1 MRRRWIMNYAKT
13 YKSKEMFPGAIVY
26 YVVTGDTKKKLRG
39 KIKAIKNH
47 SYDSVVYDKTDYDSN
62 AKYDCQMTGVRVSC
76 DVLEDLFF
84 RKKEYPNAG
93 ITLYYH
99 TNLMERINCVVVCL
113 ENNGRKQFFMIVPC
127 KESMTTTYIHLIND
141 IDETLAL
148 GDVLVANNA
157 KLDNFTT
164 LGGIAKYFGTETVE
178 EVVYV
183 HTMQSKCTKYYG
195 HPLKLHW
202 RPLPNMEDNPKVNI
216 YPEDWFEAWN
226 NADSIACLGLKYAY
240 NFYRKDGEMM
250 AVFPITK
257 EVLDVFFS
265 IPQGADKEAFLADI
279 EYECFNDIL
288 DKYPEIIPRINDTV
302 RLVSGSYHEDYTILN
317 YYITYPMVREAAIP
331 QYKNSLHVKF
341 QVDEDSVSR
350 ICKQFSEIFKL
361 PKEQLPEYSFF
372 YRNYNCVTLIGMEGD
387 CENCPNKDDCRLIK
401 K

>member
-1 MRRRWIMNYAKT
+1 
-13 YKSKEMFPGAIVY
+13 MFPGAIVY

-178 EVVYV
+178 EVV
-183 HTMQSKCTKYYG
+183 
-195 HPLKLHW
+195 
-202 RPLPNMEDNPKVNI
+202 
-216 YPEDWFEAWN
+216 
-226 NADSIACLGLKYAY
+226 
-240 NFYRKDGEMM
+240 
-250 AVFPITK
+250 
-257 EVLDVFFS
+257 
-265 IPQGADKEAFLADI
+265 
-279 EYECFNDIL
+279 
-288 DKYPEIIPRINDTV
+288 
-302 RLVSGSYHEDYTILN
+302 
-317 YYITYPMVREAAIP
+317 
-331 QYKNSLHVKF
+331 
-341 QVDEDSVSR
+341 
-350 ICKQFSEIFKL
+350 
-361 PKEQLPEYSFF
+361 
-372 YRNYNCVTLIGMEGD
+372 
-387 CENCPNKDDCRLIK
+387 
-401 K
+401 